1 MSDSTV
7 SRKTCPPIR
16 IETDPINRI
25 SLPANQNSAQNFLEF
40 SSTFLLLSPMP
51 FPRQPW
57 SFASRAVNGRAECPS
72 CSSAVAGETNYYR
85 HLRRCSLFQKE
96 RTKNLGNQPPIFSP
110 SQTVMQ
116 PLFSLS
122 QPLGTVPL
130 QPKEPLQPPQ
140 PPTLEP
146 CAPHPHSGVRVPLS
160 RLPVKLPPLL
170 RMSGV
175 HAGPISLR
183 PTVLRQHTAKPFPQV
198 GSRTQ
203 IERVRKLGGEVRR
216 NVEELV
222 SDPLHGLP
230 QNLQI
235 GPIPII
241 VGERQFEVHY
251 AKDVPDP
258 VEVCIDQR
266 PPFIYGSTSSLF
278 FFFFF
283 PFSCRTPL
291 QSWTS
296 QTSARGNTSSLLPPN
311 PT

>member
-1 MSDSTV
+1 
-7 SRKTCPPIR
+7 
-16 IETDPINRI
+16 
-25 SLPANQNSAQNFLEF
+25 
-40 SSTFLLLSPMP
+40 MP

-235 GPIPII
+235 GPIPIT

-283 PFSCRTPL
+283 FPFSCRTPL